1 MAACSDLSGCWAIS
15 EGIHERLGRERE
27 RGRQRSAGERR
38 GCGGRGA
45 RPCIAIRTTVCV
57 STCHVPPPPAVWNI
71 TTVSL
76 WPPAMSSLSRSR
88 LPRLQLPL
96 TTWRAPPSVFPLMGF
111 ERAACLNHLVSLYD
125 PSNLITV
132 YKKKVL
138 IILSVHTK
146 KSWDILDILRE
157 VVNNPATCFVF
168 VGIDSPLLI
177 LLIRSLLNQLC
188 SDGFFFVCVPEVE
201 HRSPE
206 WLCYPSKCHVCATV
220 LKFDARVW
228 SGRWGGGLFGLIT
241 SVFERIFFFFC
252 HEVVLNII
260 QGLALGKHE
269 GTVLKHRGDQN
280 PVCLLYHSAEH
291 KVPFQHST
299 L

>member
-1 MAACSDLSGCWAIS
+1 MSGS
-15 EGIHERLGRERE
+15 GERE
-27 RGRQRSAGERR
+27 RGEDSEVRGKEEAVVDAERGRALRFVPQSVSA
-38 GCGGRGA
+38 
-45 RPCIAIRTTVCV
+45 PVTF
-57 STCHVPPPPAVWNI
+57 PPPPLCG
-71 TTVSL
+71 TL
-76 WPPAMSSLSRSR
+76 PPSLSDPPPCQVWADLGCHGCSYHWRR
-88 LPRLQLPL
+88 GEHHPL
-96 TTWRAPPSVFPLMGF
+96 CFLWWGLREQRVWIIWSAYTTRPTW
-111 ERAACLNHLVSLYD
+111 SLF
-125 PSNLITV
+125 IKK
-132 YKKKVL
+132 KKKVL

-269 GTVLKHRGDQN
+269 GTVLKNRGDQN